1 MLTRM
6 RFTGVLHATGGN
18 TTGFLI
24 PDELVDGLGGGRR
37 PKVVV
42 TVNGYTFRTSIA
54 RYGEEYW
61 LGVSAERRGAA
72 GMNAGDVL
80 DLEIGLDTAP
90 REIEVPEDLAAALD
104 ADPAAKEFWGSLSF
118 SNRRWH
124 VEQVTGAR
132 KAETR
137 AARVAKSV
145 AMLSEGRAR

>member
-1 MLTRM
+1 MK
-6 RFTGVLHATGGN
+6 FTGELQATGGS
-18 TTGFLI
+18 TTGFRI
-24 PDELVDGLGGGRR
+24 TDAFVDGLGGGGR

-42 TVNGYTFRTSIA
+42 TVDGFTFRSSIA
-54 RYGEEYW
+54 RMGGAYW
-61 LGVSAERRGAA
+61 LGVSAERRAA
-72 GMNAGDVL
+72 GDLRAGEVY

-90 REIEVPEDLAAALD
+90 REIEVPADLAAALD
-104 ADPAAKEFWGSLSF
+104 AAPAAREFWGTVSA

-137 AARVAKSV
+137 AARVAKSI